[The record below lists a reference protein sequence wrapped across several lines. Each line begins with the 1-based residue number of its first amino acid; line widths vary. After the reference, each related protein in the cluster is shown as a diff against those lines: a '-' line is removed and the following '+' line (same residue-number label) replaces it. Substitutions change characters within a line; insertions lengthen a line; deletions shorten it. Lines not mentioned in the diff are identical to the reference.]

1 VLEGSLLTLAT
12 RSQPGAAVQT
22 FSHTFGSGGLATL
35 ALGVVDTVDVLGVST
50 LTVSNLQISPVPEPA
65 TALLFAAGLAG
76 LGALRRRQ
84 SQRAR

>member
-1 VLEGSLLTLAT
+1 
-12 RSQPGAAVQT
+12 VQT
-22 FSHTFGSGGLATL
+22 FSHSFAAAGLATL
-35 ALGVVDTVDVLGVST
+35 ALGVVDTVDYLGVST